1 MGSESSGSVLPK
13 ILAGCVLFVGLLV
26 GGAVL
31 VVIGTVVGQNLVVGS
46 APTEIDSTFE
56 GTLSAD
62 GRYGTLSGE
71 GAVVFQEFVAER
83 SAASVNP
90 FRIAAFNFDYH
101 VVGTYGYSLRIS
113 VNPADRYS
121 PNYTLTQSGRGFV
134 WREDGAAFA
143 QVRSADFTVEELI
156 TALEPFT
163 QFEE

>member
-1 MGSESSGSVLPK
+1 MGSESSGSMLPK

-31 VVIGTVVGQNLVVGS
+31 LVIGTVVGQNLVVGS
-46 APTEIDSTFE
+46 APTAIDRSFE
-56 GTLSAD
+56 GTLFAE

-101 VVGTYGYSLRIS
+101 VMGTFRYPLRIS
-113 VNPADRYS
+113 VNPADRYA
-121 PNYTLTQSGRGFV
+121 PNYTLTQSGSGFV

-143 QVRSADFTVEELI
+143 QVRSADFTVVELV

-163 QFEE
+163 RYEE